1 MELAHANRIATMGHL
16 SASIA
21 HEINQPIGAVIA
33 SAAAA
38 SRWLDAQPPDL
49 GEVRKALAL
58 VVGSGVRAGEVID
71 RIRALVK
78 KAPPH
83 KDRRT
88 AFRCGRS

>member
-16 SASIA
+16 SASVA

-33 SAAAA
+33 SANAA
-38 SRWLDAQPPDL
+38 SHWLDAQPPDL
-49 GEVRKALAL
+49 EEVRKALGL
-58 VVGSGVRAGEVID
+58 VVRSGVRAGEVIN

-83 KDRRT
+83 KDRLEVNE
-88 AFRCGRS
+88 AV